1 MQLKFCKYE
10 GAGNDFIVIDNRV
23 VEIDYR
29 NDKVIKL
36 CDRHFGIGSDG
47 LLLLENAEGF
57 DFRMVY
63 YNPDGSPATMCG
75 NGGRCIAAFA
85 NRIGIAG
92 DTLNFLAA
100 DGPHSASIHNIDEHI
115 TQVELSMKDVI
126 ISSSNEHS
134 VILNTGT
141 PHFVSFVDDPDI
153 IDIVAEG
160 RKIRYAPEFAPIGT
174 NVNFAKLDGDNIYVR
189 TYEKGVEDETLSC
202 GTGVTAS
209 AIAASEFTD
218 AKSFKVTTRGGQ
230 LSVAF
235 EKKGGN
241 YINIRL
247 SGPATFVYSGEI
259 SI

>member
-1 MQLKFCKYE
+1 MQLKFFKYE

-23 VEIDYR
+23 VELDYR
-29 NDKVIKL
+29 NDLVKKL
-36 CDRHFGIGSDG
+36 CDRHFGIGADG

-63 YNPDGSPATMCG
+63 YNSDGSPATMCG

-85 NRIGIAG
+85 NRSGIVG
-92 DTLNFLAA
+92 DTLSFLAA
-100 DGPHSASIHNIDEHI
+100 DGPHSASIHKIDENI
-115 TQVELSMKDVI
+115 TQVELSMKDVN
-126 ISSSNEHS
+126 ISISNEHS

-141 PHFVSFVDDPDI
+141 PHFVSFVDDPDN

-160 RKIRYAPEFAPIGT
+160 QKIRYAPEFAPIGT
-174 NVNFAKLDGDNIYVR
+174 NVNFAKLDGDKIYVR

-235 EKKGGN
+235 EKEGKN

-247 SGPATFVYSGEI
+247 CGPATFVYSGEI